1 LNDGIDKA
9 AGIELL
15 KTKKADAICFATL
28 ALGNP
33 DLPERIRNNWE
44 LAKPDYSTLFA
55 GGAKGYIDYPA
66 HLLQAS

>member
-1 LNDGIDKA
+1 MNDGIDKA
-9 AGIELL
+9 AGNELL

-33 DLPERIRNNWE
+33 DLLERFRNNWE
-44 LAKPDYSTLFA
+44 LTQPDYTTLFA

-66 HLLQAS
+66 HLLKA